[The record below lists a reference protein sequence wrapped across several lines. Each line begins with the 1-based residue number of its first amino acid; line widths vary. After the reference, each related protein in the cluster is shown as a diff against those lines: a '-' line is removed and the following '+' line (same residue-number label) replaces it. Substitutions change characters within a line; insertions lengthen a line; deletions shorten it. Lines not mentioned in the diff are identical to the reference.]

1 MAPSDDSDDGD
12 LEVWPKQR
20 RVQNELY
27 MNDEDEE
34 EDGEEQEGSKVM
46 VRDVSFVYNS
56 KPSNRAR
63 SLAQWEAGERSYD
76 KLVMGF

>member
-12 LEVWPKQR
+12 SELWPKQR
-20 RVQNELY
+20 RVQNDLY

-34 EDGEEQEGSKVM
+34 KDGEELEGEQEGRKVV
-46 VRDVSFVYNS
+46 VRDSFVYIS

-63 SLAQWEAGERSYD
+63 ASAL
-76 KLVMGF
+76 